1 MKDIRNTDS
10 QTKYKRREH
19 RSHKTTVQL
28 IFKSM
33 SGY

>member
-19 RSHKTTVQL
+19 GRHKTNVYLL
-28 IFKSM
+28 IRH
-33 SGY
+33 